1 MSLNHTTYKQQLLLK
16 LKKIQEE
23 IAILAEREKELD
35 SQLKIRYEKLQQDI
49 FLGKAEIEA
58 LKARNKIKKQALKS
72 KDLEFCTVDN
82 ETLKVPSKPYKHIR
96 SKSKKEIGW
105 ELAYNY
111 SRNHSNTPILD
122 RNKLN
127 SWVQA
132 ITKNCARDIR
142 QINQC
147 ILAGNLKELE
157 KLTGSTLVEKVSNY
171 VNNLVT
177 NIEELASFFNM
188 LGEISAVHTA
198 FKMIVEEFKTTGF
211 YEKKQTKS
219 YKNYSRHRKASNRSR
234 KQITKTDFP
243 LFRNCKSLKEA
254 KEIRKRLSLE
264 NHPDLGGSED
274 KMKQINHQFDLFVLW
289 IEKSA

>member
-1 MSLNHTTYKQQLLLK
+1 MLK

-23 IAILAEREKELD
+23 IAILAEEEKELD
-35 SQLKIRYEKLQQDI
+35 SQLKTRYEKLQRDI

-58 LKARNKIKKQALKS
+58 LKARNRIKKQALKS
-72 KDLEFCTVDN
+72 KDLESCTVN
-82 ETLKVPSKPYKHIR
+82 KEASKVPSKPYKHIR

-111 SRNHSNTPILD
+111 SRNHSNTPTLD

-127 SWVQA
+127 SWVQT

-157 KLTGSTLVEKVSNY
+157 KLTGSTLVEKVTKY

-177 NIEELASFFNM
+177 NIENIASFFDM

-198 FKMIVEEFKTTGF
+198 FKMIVEEFETTGF

-219 YKNYSRHRKASNRSR
+219 YKNYSHYKNAYNRSR

-243 LFRNCKSLKEA
+243 LFKNCKSLKEA

>member
-1 MSLNHTTYKQQLLLK
+1 MLK

-23 IAILAEREKELD
+23 IAILAEEEKELD
-35 SQLKIRYEKLQQDI
+35 SQLKTRYEKLQRDI

-58 LKARNKIKKQALKS
+58 LKARNRIKKQALKS
-72 KDLEFCTVDN
+72 KDLESRTVDKKAS
-82 ETLKVPSKPYKHIR
+82 KVPSKPDKHIR

-111 SRNHSNTPILD
+111 SRNHSNTPTFD
-122 RNKLN
+122 KNKLN
-127 SWVQA
+127 SWVHT

-177 NIEELASFFNM
+177 DIENLASFFDM
-188 LGEISAVHTA
+188 LGEITAVHTA
-198 FKMIVEEFKTTGF
+198 FKMIVEEFETTGF

-219 YKNYSRHRKASNRSR
+219 YKNYSHYKNAYNRSR

-243 LFRNCKSLKEA
+243 LFKNCKSLKEA